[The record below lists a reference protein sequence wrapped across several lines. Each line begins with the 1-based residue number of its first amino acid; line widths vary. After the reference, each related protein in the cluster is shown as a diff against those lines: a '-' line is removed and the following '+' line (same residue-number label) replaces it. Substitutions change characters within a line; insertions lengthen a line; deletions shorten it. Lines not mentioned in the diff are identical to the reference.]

1 MFRRLP
7 IDQSSKW
14 TKALLNMTLISFE
27 VKPRITRIHTNKIHR
42 IFPTLQQ
49 THQSIQQLL
58 ENCLGFSCQA

>member
-7 IDQSSKW
+7 IDQSIKW
-14 TKALLNMTLISFE
+14 IKALLNMTLISLE

-49 THQSIQQLL
+49 TYQSIQQLL